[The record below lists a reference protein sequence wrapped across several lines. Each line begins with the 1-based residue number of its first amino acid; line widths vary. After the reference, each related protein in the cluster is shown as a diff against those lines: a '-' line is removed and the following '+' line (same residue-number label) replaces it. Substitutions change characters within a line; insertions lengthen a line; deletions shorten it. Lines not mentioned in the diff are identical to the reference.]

1 MANLHVKSPLVP
13 LFQRG
18 KFLRRMLTP
27 LWKRGE
33 GEILRRSAAAILW
46 RVLIIVA
53 LWLTILTGN
62 LRAEPVRGAYPSANV
77 QFLPAFVALDK
88 GYYKREG
95 LDAELI
101 SVRNAVTAVQALLGN
116 QIHFIFSVGPQ
127 MPSIWEGSDIILL
140 AQMVGRPTFSMI
152 VTPDIQKVTDLKGK
166 KIGVSFGGSTFAGTK
181 ALLELNKMNPDKDVQ
196 YVSIP
201 GSTPKIAAMQQGIIQ
216 AALLAPPADYIAL
229 KAGFRR
235 LVNLADVFKD
245 TSFTG
250 LAATG
255 KTIRENPQFV
265 KRMVRAIVRGVYHT
279 RDNPEDAIQTTIKH
293 LRMEREA
300 AIDAYNLV
308 KDALQPLPTEKGV
321 ELMAQWQATALNI
334 KPKRAACEYMDLRFV
349 HEVMAELAQK

>member
-1 MANLHVKSPLVP
+1 MVYSIQATHCQKTGSHD
-13 LFQRG
+13 
-18 KFLRRMLTP
+18 
-27 LWKRGE
+27 
-33 GEILRRSAAAILW
+33 S
-46 RVLIIVA
+46 VLIARQIGTHYNA
-53 LWLTILTGN
+53 KLTNSNEERAVMRLIATVLATCILVSTGN
-62 LRAEPVRGAYPSANV
+62 VGAEPVRAAYPSANV
-77 QFLPAFVALDK
+77 QFLPAFVALEK
-88 GYYKREG
+88 GFYKREG

-140 AQMVGRPTFSMI
+140 AQQVGRPTFSMM
-152 VTPDIQKVTDLKGK
+152 VTPDIQRITDLRGK

-201 GSTPKIAAMQQGIIQ
+201 GSSPKVAAMQQGIIQ

-229 KAGFRR
+229 KAGFKR

-245 TSFTG
+245 TAFTG

-255 KTIRENPQFV
+255 KTIKERPQFV
-265 KRMVRAIVRGVYHT
+265 KRMVRAIVRGVYYT
-279 RDNPEDAIQTTIKH
+279 RDNPEDAVQVTVKQ

-300 AIDAYNLV
+300 AVDAYQLIRESLN
-308 KDALQPLPTEKGV
+308 PIPTEKGV
-321 ELMAQWQATALNI
+321 ELMAQWQAIALNI
-334 KPKRAACEYMDLRFV
+334 KPKRQPRDYMDLRFV
-349 HEVMAELAQK
+349 NEVVAELGQK